1 MRTLSSRPLARTLG
15 VAALAISL
23 GGAAVAPISASAAP
37 EASKANFVRG
47 TIVNNGGNPVSGILV
62 RVRDVDTGTDY
73 KDVTNAM
80 GVFRVDVPATAEEFS
95 IRVNG
100 RAEGFETGYLAC
112 NHTIV
117 PTWGESCSQGAGRI
131 GKYRIDRLR

>member
-1 MRTLSSRPLARTLG
+1 MRTVPSRPLTRALG
-15 VAALAISL
+15 VAAMSVAL
-23 GGAAVAPISASAAP
+23 GGAMLAPMSANAAP
-37 EASKANFVRG
+37 EASKAGFVRA
-47 TIVNNGGNPVSGILV
+47 TIVNNAGNPVDGILV

-73 KDVTNAM
+73 KDVTDAM
-80 GVFRVDVPATAEEFS
+80 GVFRVTVPAAAEEFS

-100 RAEGFETGYLAC
+100 RAVGFETGYFAC

-117 PTWGESCSQGAGRI
+117 ATWGESCSQGAGRL